1 VSRYTIG
8 IDLGTTN
15 SALAFVDTDAG
26 EHSAI
31 QMLPVPQ
38 VMAPGEVAPR
48 NVLPSFCYLA
58 GGEELK
64 PPLLDL
70 PWGQKRT
77 FVIGEFARNHGALV
91 PSRLVSSAKSWL
103 CHPELD
109 RRAPI
114 LPWASPDEVQ
124 HLSPVEASARYLAH
138 LREAWDTAHPDAP
151 FEEQDVLVAVPA
163 SFDAAARELTVEAC
177 QLAGLKKLTLLEEP
191 QAAFY
196 SWLAKSGDAWRRKL
210 SAGDQV
216 LVCDIGG
223 GTTDFSLIAVRDE
236 GGTLALERVAVGDH
250 ILLGGDNMDLALAM
264 MLRGRLE
271 QEPEGGGAR
280 AGSAG
285 QGGGIHPPVELD
297 SWQMRSLVVSV
308 QKAKEILLAE
318 DAPKSA
324 PVTILGR
331 GSKVIGGSIKTELS
345 QKDVQTLL
353 VDGFF
358 PEVPADARPV
368 RGRRMGLQEFG
379 LPYASDAGIT
389 RHLAR
394 FVGEQGAKPTALLF
408 NGGVCKGEAL
418 RARLSE
424 VLASWDATPRLLEGT
439 DLDLAVAHG
448 AAYYGLVRRGR
459 GVRIRGGTARAYYI
473 GIESALPAVP
483 GFEPPLKGLCVAPRG
498 MEEGTSASAGV
509 TQFSLVVGEPVEFR
523 FFTSSVRQG
532 DQVGTLVEEIG
543 TDMEKVTPVSTT
555 LDGPA
560 GQTVPVTIESRVT
573 EVGTLEL
580 WCVAKDGRRWRLEYN
595 VREK

>member
-1 VSRYTIG
+1 MSRFVIG

-15 SALAFVDTDAG
+15 SALAFVDTEAG
-26 EHSAI
+26 EHAAI

-38 VMAPGEVAPR
+38 VMAPGEVAER
-48 NVLPSFCYLA
+48 KMLPSFCYLA
-58 GGEELK
+58 GEEELK
-64 PPLLDL
+64 APLLDL
-70 PWGQKRT
+70 PWAKGRR
-77 FVIGEFARNHGALV
+77 FAVGEFARNHGALV

-103 CHPELD
+103 CHPDLD

-114 LPWASPDEVQ
+114 LPWASPDEVE

-138 LREAWDTAHPDAP
+138 LREAWDAAHPEAP
-151 FEEQDVLVAVPA
+151 FEEQDVLVTVPA

-177 QLAGLKKLTLLEEP
+177 RLARLERLTLLEEP

-196 SWLAKSGDAWRRKL
+196 SWLARSGDGWRRKL
-210 SAGDQV
+210 NAGDRV

-264 MLRGRLE
+264 MLRQRL
-271 QEPEGGGAR
+271 G
-280 AGSAG
+280 
-285 QGGGIHPPVELD
+285 ELD
-297 SWQMRSLVVSV
+297 TWQMRSLVVSV
-308 QKAKEILLAE
+308 RQAKETLLAE
-318 DAPKSA
+318 NAPESA

-331 GSKVIGGSIKTELS
+331 GSKVIGGSIKTELARS
-345 QKDVQTLL
+345 EVQQLL

-358 PEVPADARPV
+358 PTVTAEARPN
-368 RGRRMGLQEFG
+368 RARRTGLSEFG

-394 FVGEQGAKPTALLF
+394 FVGEQGALPTALLF
-408 NGGVCKGEAL
+408 NGGVLKGAAL
-418 RARLSE
+418 RERVVQVLS
-424 VLASWDATPRLLEGT
+424 SWGPQPRLLEGT
-439 DLDLAVAHG
+439 DYDLAVAHG

-483 GFEPPLKGLCVAPRG
+483 GFEPPLRALCVAPRG
-498 MEEGTSASAGV
+498 MEEGTSASAGQ

-532 DQVGTLVEEIG
+532 DRVGTMLEE
-543 TDMEKVTPVSTT
+543 VTPDVDEAQPVRAT
-555 LDGPA
+555 LDGTP
-560 GQTVPVTIESRVT
+560 GQSVPVTIESKVT

-580 WCVAKDGRRWRLEYN
+580 WCVAKDGRRWKLEYD
-595 VREK
+595 VREG